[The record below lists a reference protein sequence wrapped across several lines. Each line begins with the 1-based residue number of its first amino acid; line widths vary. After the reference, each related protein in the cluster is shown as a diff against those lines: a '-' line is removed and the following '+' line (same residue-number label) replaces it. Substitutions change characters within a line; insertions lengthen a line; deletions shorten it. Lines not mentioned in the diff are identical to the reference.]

1 MWGMFDPKR
10 ESWRAFSR
18 HCDLNRDV
26 KDIKDI
32 TAMLKTVARNI
43 RLTMSF
49 SGKSVT
55 LH

>member
-1 MWGMFDPKR
+1 MWGMFDAKR

-18 HCDLNRDV
+18 HCDLNRD
-26 KDIKDI
+26 IKDI
-32 TAMLKTVARNI
+32 TAVLKTVARNI
-43 RLTMSF
+43 RPTMPF